1 MGERQSARRNIKK
14 GGIEMSVPTT
24 FWRLRIESEAAFRDM
39 IQTSSAVP
47 PDTDFMLK
55 VSRGHGICLASYD
68 YGIGTGRIRAMGIVA
83 GAENGRLRVSW
94 RETAVIVVPNTQGQQ
109 YWSRPYFSFAKSV
122 AQRYRLAEHFA
133 ALFPA
138 GTTTHSTTARPPRDV
153 QYRGS
158 ETGGYVY
165 LIKSP
170 YGYKIGKTKNMK
182 QRTQLF
188 GVKLPF
194 PIEIVAYGW
203 FDDYSRAEADFHNR
217 FRDRRLD
224 GEWFNLGAQDIAALR
239 NELRT

>member
-1 MGERQSARRNIKK
+1 MSA
-14 GGIEMSVPTT
+14 PTT

-39 IQTSSAVP
+39 IQTSSAIP
-47 PDTDFMLK
+47 PDADFMLK

-68 YGIGTGRIRAMGIVA
+68 HGLGTGHIRAMGIVR
-83 GAENGRLRVSW
+83 GAANGRLQVSW
-94 RETAVIVVPNTQGQQ
+94 RETTVIVVPNTQGQQ
-109 YWSRPYFSFAKSV
+109 YWHRPYFTFAKSV
-122 AQRYRLAEHFA
+122 AQRYRLAEHFS
-133 ALFPA
+133 ALFTA
-138 GTTTHSTTARPPRDV
+138 AIATRSTITGASKDV
-153 QYRGS
+153 EYRSS

-203 FDDYSRAEADFHNR
+203 FDDYSRAEAEFHSR
-217 FRDRRLD
+217 FRNQRLD
-224 GEWFNLGAQDIAALR
+224 GEWFNLRAQDIATLR
-239 NELRT
+239 NELRA